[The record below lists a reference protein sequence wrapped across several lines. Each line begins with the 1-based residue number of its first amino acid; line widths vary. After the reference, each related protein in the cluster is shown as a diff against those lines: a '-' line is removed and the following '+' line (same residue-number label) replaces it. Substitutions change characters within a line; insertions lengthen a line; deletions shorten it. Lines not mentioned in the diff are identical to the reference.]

1 MVLKFLFVLAGQI
14 LTKILRNY
22 YLRKS
27 TVALMKTNLKQK
39 NRKERKKE
47 IRNQLQQNLELQQ
60 IINPRTRE
68 RRAKSDELVS
78 CDKFITQEDR
88 S

>member
-1 MVLKFLFVLAGQI
+1 M
-14 LTKILRNY
+14 
-22 YLRKS
+22 RKS
-27 TVALMKTNLKQK
+27 TKRLNLKDLK
-39 NRKERKKE
+39 KRKKKERGKE
-47 IRNQLQQNLELQQ
+47 IQNQLQQNLELQQ
-60 IINPRTRE
+60 IIKARARK